1 MNCTHSDMCIC
12 DTMCVL
18 SYSTLAFFISV
29 CFFSYCR
36 FKNTEYRQ
44 EYIINTDD
52 SVLALQAPPPPRYDS
67 LENDEPP
74 PYNPV

>member
-18 SYSTLAFFISV
+18 SYSTVAFFISV

-36 FKNTEYRQ
+36 FKNTEYGQ
-44 EYIINTDD
+44 EYIINTDE
-52 SVLALQAPPPPRYDS
+52 SVLALQQPPPSYES
-67 LENDEPP
+67 TAEQPP
-74 PYNPV
+74 PYNQV